1 MVNYVMT
8 WRGGG
13 DLAELLPEVTEE
25 TGKKLTALGKT
36 LEDRMFTV
44 HSSCCWLRLAR

>member
-8 WRGGG
+8 WGRGR
-13 DLAELLPEVTEE
+13 LAELLPEVTEE

-36 LEDRMFTV
+36 LEDRI
-44 HSSCCWLRLAR
+44 